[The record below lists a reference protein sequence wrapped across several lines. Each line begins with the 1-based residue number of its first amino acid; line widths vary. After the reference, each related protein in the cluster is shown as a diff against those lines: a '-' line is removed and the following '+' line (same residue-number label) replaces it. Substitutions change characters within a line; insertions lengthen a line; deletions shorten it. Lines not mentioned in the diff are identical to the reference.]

1 MNPTYFKEEEV
12 IRSVMDFNYRSGSSS
27 SFDIAYGIDKNFLF
41 GCGVS
46 IASVL
51 LANPQIDFS
60 FHVFTDF
67 LDDDDKAK
75 FEALAKQYHSR
86 IVVYLIDCERL
97 KSLPSTKNWTYAT
110 YFRFIIADY
119 FTGKSERV
127 LYIDADIACQGSLQQ
142 VIDLTFDDEIAAVVS
157 EGDREWWHQRAER
170 LNAPALVEG
179 YFNAGFLLINIPLW
193 NAASIS
199 SRAIE
204 MLNDPE
210 MVARIT
216 HLDQDVL
223 NVLLAGK
230 VRFID
235 AKFNTRYSINY
246 ELKEN
251 FKHPI
256 TDETVL
262 IHYIGPTKPWH
273 SWANYISAEPF
284 LRAKEASP
292 WIKSSLLEPK
302 SSHQMRYCA
311 KHLLNQNLVFEGIKS
326 YIKYFV
332 YKLKKI

>member
-142 VIDLTFDDEIAAVVS
+142 LIDLAFDDKIAAVVS

-170 LNAPALVEG
+170 LNAPALVDG

-199 SRAIE
+199 SQAIE

-246 ELKEN
+246 ELKKDALN
-251 FKHPI
+251 PVN
-256 TDETVL
+256 DETVI

-273 SWANYISAEPF
+273 CWADYPVSRRF
-284 LRAKEASP
+284 LDARKASP
-292 WIKSSLLEPK
+292 WSDVSLLKPT
-302 SSHQMRYCA
+302 SSNQLRYCA
-311 KHLLNQNLVFEGIKS
+311 KHMYHQGRYLKGVSLYLR
-326 YIKYFV
+326 YFKKKV
-332 YKLKKI
+332 LK

>member
-12 IRSVMDFNYRSGSSS
+12 IRSVMDFNYRSDDSI

-51 LANPQIDFS
+51 LANPQIDFT

-67 LDDDDKAK
+67 LDVGDRAK

-86 IVVYLIDCERL
+86 VIVYLIDCDRL

-119 FTGKSERV
+119 FSGRSERV
-127 LYIDADIACQGSLQQ
+127 LYIDADIACQGSLQPL
-142 VIDLTFDDEIAAVVS
+142 INLEFNDEIAAVVS
-157 EGDREWWHQRAER
+157 EGDREWWRQRAER
-170 LNAPALVEG
+170 LDAPALADG
-179 YFNAGFLLINIPLW
+179 YFNAGFLLINIPRW
-193 NAASIS
+193 NDARIS
-199 SRAIE
+199 LRAIE

-210 MVARIT
+210 IVARIT

-223 NVLLAGK
+223 NILLAGK

-235 AKFNTRYSINY
+235 SVFNTRYSINY
-246 ELKEN
+246 ELKDN
-251 FKHPI
+251 FKHPV
-256 TDETVL
+256 TDKTVL

-273 SWANYISAEPF
+273 CWADYPGAVPF
-284 LRAKEASP
+284 FRAKEASP
-292 WIKSSLLEPK
+292 WSNAPLLKPQT
-302 SSHQMRYCA
+302 SHQMRYCA
-311 KHLLNQNLVFEGIKS
+311 KHQLNQKFIFDGIIS
-326 YIKYFV
+326 YIKYFI
-332 YKLKKI
+332 YKIKKL